1 MQKFVAKEQGKITK
15 ILSGKIS
22 YGVVM
27 SALKKKDVK
36 VNGKRV
42 NKDLTVNVADV
53 IEIYYTQKP
62 TTPKYE
68 KVFEDDNLLV
78 VDKDGGIT
86 SEELFDILKEE
97 YPTLRFIHRLD
108 RNTTGIII
116 FAKNEV
122 SENQL
127 LFGFKNRAF
136 EKKYRARVFGKPKK
150 QNETLTAYL
159 FKDAKKSQVFV
170 YDSERKLTVKIITE
184 YTFIKDYGD
193 GTSLL
198 EVNLITGKTHQIRA
212 HLAFVDLPIVGDGK
226 YGKNAVNDKYK
237 VNRQQLTAS
246 SLTLKFDKDSPL
258 YYANGKTFYAKE
270 RF

>member
-97 YPTLRFIHRLD
+97 YLTLRFIHRLD

-116 FAKNEV
+116 FAKIA
-122 SENQL
+122 
-127 LFGFKNRAF
+127 LFCKCFTNF
-136 EKKYRARVFGKPKK
+136 FGKIHG
-150 QNETLTAYL
+150 LVHLILYFCA
-159 FKDAKKSQVFV
+159 
-170 YDSERKLTVKIITE
+170 
-184 YTFIKDYGD
+184 
-193 GTSLL
+193 L
-198 EVNLITGKTHQIRA
+198 EILP
-212 HLAFVDLPIVGDGK
+212 DLMAWKGIEIVS
-226 YGKNAVNDKYK
+226 NN
-237 VNRQQLTAS
+237 
-246 SLTLKFDKDSPL
+246 LTL
-258 YYANGKTFYAKE
+258 NI
-270 RF
+270 